1 LPPCQPNLALSLGEQ
16 IKSLAGTPVNA
27 TKLNIMNPIRKA
39 IVYEPNTHPGITGA
53 VWALARGAI
62 RSVPGAFLG
71 ILAIG
76 PIVGLDLIPAGRL
89 NAQTFNAMHSFTA
102 APFNTNSDGA
112 IPYAGLTLG
121 GNSNTWYG
129 TASLGGSSGQGTVF
143 AVNTDG
149 TGFTILHSFTGGS
162 DGATPWAGLT
172 LSGNTLYGTTYYGG
186 ASSNGTVFAINT
198 DGTGYTILHSFTAH
212 DASNINIDGAYPNA
226 GLILLDNTLYGTA
239 SQGGGSGYG
248 NVFGINTDG
257 TGFTNLH
264 SFAYIDGSDPVAGLT
279 LSGHTLYGTA
289 TYGGSW
295 GNGTVFAINTDSTG
309 FTVLHSFQPVQ
320 LVLAC
325 SNGSC
330 PCGYSC
336 INVGYG
342 FPICVYSYN
351 CNPFPPPWRPPP
363 CAGFCGGG

>member
-1 LPPCQPNLALSLGEQ
+1 
-16 IKSLAGTPVNA
+16 
-27 TKLNIMNPIRKA
+27 MNPIRKA
-39 IVYEPNTHPGITGA
+39 IVYEPNTHPGITRA

-62 RSVPGAFLG
+62 RAVPGAFLA

-102 APFNTNSDGA
+102 SPFNTNSDGA

-121 GNSNTWYG
+121 SNSNTWYG
-129 TASLGGSSGQGTVF
+129 TASLGGSSGHGTVF

-186 ASSNGTVFAINT
+186 DSSNGTVFAVNT

-226 GLILLDNTLYGTA
+226 GLILLDN
-239 SQGGGSGYG
+239 
-248 NVFGINTDG
+248 
-257 TGFTNLH
+257 
-264 SFAYIDGSDPVAGLT
+264 
-279 LSGHTLYGTA
+279 TLYGTA

-336 INVGYG
+336 VNVGYG

-351 CNPFPPPWRPPP
+351 CNPFPPPPPWRPPP